1 MDKELIITSEFKKWV
16 LTISDKYKKAQI
28 KAAIKVNN
36 EMLAFYFELGKEI
49 ARTSHKATYGSKFYD
64 NLSKK
69 LINNLPDISGLS
81 PINLR
86 YMERFFNLYKD
97 KIQIVPQ
104 LVEKL
109 YSIPWGHHRN
119 IIDKCKNVE
128 EALFYIDKSF
138 ENNWSRDMLLTFI
151 STDLYKREGKA
162 ITNFEVQLPKIN
174 SDLANQIT
182 KDPYNFDFLTI
193 RKDFDE
199 KELKDKLIENIQRFL
214 LELGSGFAFVGRES
228 RLLVGDTELYTDLL
242 FYNIRIH
249 AYVVIEVKNRK
260 FKPEDLGQLGAY
272 VSSVNHTLKGE
283 NDNDTIGL
291 LICKDKD
298 EIIAKYTLETFNIPL
313 GVSSFEIDKFMPKNY
328 RTSLPTI
335 EEIENELK
343 K

>member
-1 MDKELIITSEFKKWV
+1 
-16 LTISDKYKKAQI
+16 
-28 KAAIKVNN
+28 
-36 EMLAFYFELGKEI
+36 
-49 ARTSHKATYGSKFYD
+49 
-64 NLSKK
+64 
-69 LINNLPDISGLS
+69 
-81 PINLR
+81 
-86 YMERFFNLYKD
+86 
-97 KIQIVPQ
+97 
-104 LVEKL
+104 
-109 YSIPWGHHRN
+109 
-119 IIDKCKNVE
+119 
-128 EALFYIDKSF
+128 
-138 ENNWSRDMLLTFI
+138 MLLTFI

-199 KELKDKLIENIQRFL
+199 KELKDKLIDNIQKFL
-214 LELGSGFAFVGRES
+214 LQLGSGFAFVGRES

-242 FYNIRIH
+242 FYNIKIH

-283 NDNDTIGL
+283 DDNDTIGL

-313 GVSSFEIDKFMPKNY
+313 GVSSFEIDKFIPENY
-328 RTSLPTI
+328 RSSLPTI